1 MRITRSAAQQIEIHI
16 GNHRAERG
24 AMLGEDSEGTICRV
38 EVDHGARRNTVE
50 YSPDTAR
57 LNQVIKAWKAE
68 GIGFAGFVHSHPA
81 GFRHPSSADVE
92 YSERILE
99 HFDGL
104 DALWLPIVQTV
115 PDTGRFEILPFA
127 SVRLQQER
135 PQARLEAAKLAIV
148 GGASTRISVA
158 PELRASRISMIA
170 DEAPHEDR
178 FARMRNSFDLDR
190 HAQTRLVF
198 IGTGGDASLITN
210 CARMGF
216 GEFVLIDPQKL
227 EAANVATQQANPARL
242 GTPKVEALAEQIH
255 LIYPEAHVQPLV
267 CRIEEIPDNE
277 FKDLLFSSQ
286 TGAITKPERTVLLVL
301 TDNFFAQARGH
312 RLGLQF
318 AVPTICAQEYAEGR
332 GAEVSYTVPGVTP
345 ACHRCITSSRYRQY
359 LENNFQNDVTSAGA
373 PVFAAEFLNA
383 ILGHVL
389 LAVVYHGAEGH
400 RFGGWI
406 EQWGNRNLIQLRM
419 DPEFEFSRGLSRL
432 PSGRARVMFDSVFL
446 AQTPDSGQN
455 IDRPPC
461 PDCGGTGDLRTVRGT
476 FPDTRIIRILASTE
490 SELDTL
496 A

>member
-1 MRITRSAAQQIEIHI
+1 
-16 GNHRAERG
+16 
-24 AMLGEDSEGTICRV
+24 
-38 EVDHGARRNTVE
+38 
-50 YSPDTAR
+50 
-57 LNQVIKAWKAE
+57 
-68 GIGFAGFVHSHPA
+68 
-81 GFRHPSSADVE
+81 
-92 YSERILE
+92 
-99 HFDGL
+99 
-104 DALWLPIVQTV
+104 LPIVQTV

-148 GGASTRISVA
+148 GGASTRISVV

-267 CRIEEIPDNE
+267 CRIEEIQDNE

-345 ACHRCITSSRYRQY
+345 ACHRCITSSRYGQY

>member
-24 AMLGEDSEGTICRV
+24 AMLGADSEGTICRV

-99 HFDGL
+99 HFDGI

-148 GGASTRISVA
+148 GGASTRISVG

-227 EAANVATQQANPARL
+227 EVANVATQQANPARL

-255 LIYPEAHVQPLV
+255 LIYPEAHVQPL
-267 CRIEEIPDNE
+267 ISPLTE
-277 FKDLLFSSQ
+277 
-286 TGAITKPERTVLLVL
+286 AISKPERTVLLVL

-318 AVPTICAQEYAEGR
+318 GVPTICAQEYAEGR

-345 ACHRCITSSRYRQY
+345 ACHRCITASRYRQY

-389 LAVVYHGAEGH
+389 LAVVYHGAESH

-419 DPEFEFSRGLSRL
+419 DPEFELARGLSHQGVTG
-432 PSGRARVMFDSVFL
+432 SSIVFDSAFL
-446 AQTPDSGQN
+446 SQTPDSGQSAN
-455 IDRPPC
+455 RPRC
-461 PDCGGTGDLRTVRGT
+461 PDCRGTGDLRDAAES
-476 FPDTRIIRILASTE
+476 FLDTRIMRYAALQGIDVSG
-490 SELDTL
+490 
-496 A
+496 